1 MATLGTEE
9 VAIVERFNEESMFGL
24 SAKKWLLSRCAVNGE
39 LTVFLYV

>member
-24 SAKKWLLSRCAVNGE
+24 SAKKVAVVE
-39 LTVFLYV
+39 MCR